1 MIIHCSRKLA
11 AKLPVVSSTPLD
23 ETSPLGS
30 WHAHLYYIDRR
41 QCVMLC
47 HEASR
52 FVLFLPGFR
61 KQEFAELGDK
71 LFRQFFRAALVAL
84 ECPEVIIKQVELAL
98 GPIRFDT
105 ATNRSVQGSMRIAM
119 QDLETRIYEVPNVMN
134 LDPVA
139 ASCRLNERPTTIF
152 KEWLWPNR
160 VMLDAVR
167 TLAGAA

>member
-1 MIIHCSRKLA
+1 
-11 AKLPVVSSTPLD
+11 
-23 ETSPLGS
+23 
-30 WHAHLYYIDRR
+30 
-41 QCVMLC
+41 
-47 HEASR
+47 
-52 FVLFLPGFR
+52 
-61 KQEFAELGDK
+61 
-71 LFRQFFRAALVAL
+71 LFRQFFRAALVSL

-119 QDLETRIYEVPNVMN
+119 QDLESRIYEVPNVMN